1 MALPECLLQGGEGWA
16 EEGQAEEG
24 RMSKHHKVSGGG
36 TTKGGI
42 GMDGGG
48 GLSHV
53 QFPKFCCW
61 CALTL

>member
-42 GMDGGG
+42 GMDGGEG
-48 GLSHV
+48 CHMSSSQSFVAGVH
-53 QFPKFCCW
+53 
-61 CALTL
+61 